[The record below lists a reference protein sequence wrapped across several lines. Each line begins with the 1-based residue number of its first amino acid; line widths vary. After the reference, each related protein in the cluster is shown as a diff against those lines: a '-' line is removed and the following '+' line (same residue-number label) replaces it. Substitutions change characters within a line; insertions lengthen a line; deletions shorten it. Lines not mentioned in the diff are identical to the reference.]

1 MKRKPKS
8 KVEVGQWNHRVFCLL
23 SFVLATFVLLGCS
36 RTPIERVA
44 WPVMGTIAA
53 VQTRGV
59 CLSSEALGAVKT
71 EFNRVNGHFNV
82 HDPKAP
88 IHGVAKESDELIR
101 SRSMVFP
108 WDCYATALDLRD
120 ASGGVFNPR
129 WRGPETL
136 DMGAIAKGFAVDL
149 AADAVKACYGK
160 ADGNMPEMLIDLGGN
175 LKAVKGDWTVGIKD
189 GESFVL
195 HEGEACATSA
205 RYYRGDHIK
214 DGRTGADVT
223 NGVYSVTVIHP
234 KSAMLAD
241 GLSTTLFILGHE
253 KGEEFL
259 KKHYPDARA
268 IWLP

>member
-1 MKRKPKS
+1 MKCLKNREKRSDLLFRILRILQVLLIVVFSGCGRP
-8 KVEVGQWNHRVFCLL
+8 KVERV
-23 SFVLATFVLLGCS
+23 
-36 RTPIERVA
+36 E

-241 GLSTTLFILGHE
+241 GLSTTLFILGYE